1 MSIIESIFHTILN
14 MCLTAGILVAIILIF
29 RPLLKSAP
37 ATLRCLLWA
46 VVAVR
51 LILPVTL
58 PLPIGLFGQD
68 GLIGSR
74 RVAIEDYNT
83 VQQVPTGPD
92 RSYMS
97 MAPGNLVYTVEVPFV
112 NTGIG
117 ALDEN
122 INERLA
128 ARFSEDTAPGDSAD
142 PIQVTRAVLT
152 GVWLAGIAV
161 MALYGAI
168 SYFKVRKSVRIA
180 AETEPGSRI
189 FIADG
194 ITTPF
199 ILGVFKPLIYV
210 PSGISAE
217 NLQAVI
223 GHEETHLLRHDN
235 LWKPLGYV
243 LLSIYWFNPLLWVAY
258 ILLCQDIEL
267 ACDERVTA
275 GLDEAGRAAYS
286 QALLD
291 CSAGRF
297 AVSACPLAF
306 GEVAVKERI
315 KKVLNYRKPTLW
327 IIIAG
332 IVLCAVLVVCAVT
345 VRKPEENPGTNM
357 SLKDYKI
364 AVYISKF
371 PSYRITVKLLE
382 DDADRGNTLSP
393 GLEASLKGDDMDVD
407 SAREKIEKLQAE
419 HNITD
424 NQVVLVQYQNP
435 LSSYLWFSDE
445 NTGNEMAALFDN
457 RYDVLY
463 NVNNIATLDGNPD
476 LNVLDG
482 VSHINIAFPR
492 NVLKETK
499 EAYLTGED
507 EPDVIVSGTKIDG
520 DSVVCCGPLV
530 FTKANG
536 RYLQLQLPFETD
548 ETGTPVIDYEYEIG
562 EENSIEFTLS
572 AGKVKSHIELQ
583 NLFAQTMEAA
593 RTCKEEGKDTGST
606 AVSSFNIYRIRNA
619 NTGTETAFI
628 RLYFTILGREWGQT
642 FYTDVT
648 WNGERFECTDFCL
661 HAF

>member
-68 GLIGSR
+68 GIIGSR

-97 MAPGNLVYTVEVPFV
+97 TAPGNLVYTVEVPFV

-122 INERLA
+122 INEILA

-152 GVWLAGIAV
+152 VVWLAGIAV

-168 SYFKVRKSVRIA
+168 SYFKVRKSVRVA
-180 AETEPGSRI
+180 SETEPGSRI
-189 FIADG
+189 FIVDG

-217 NLQAVI
+217 NLQTVI
-223 GHEETHLLRHDN
+223 GHEKTHLLRHDN

-275 GLDEAGRAAYS
+275 GLDEVGRAAYS

-345 VRKPEENPGTNM
+345 ARKPEENPGTNM

-393 GLEASLKGDDMDVD
+393 GLEASLKGDDMDVA

-419 HNITD
+419 HSITD
-424 NQVVLVQYQNP
+424 DQVVLVQYQNP

-463 NVNNIATLDGNPD
+463 NVNNFVTLDGNPD

-482 VSHINIAFPR
+482 LSHFNIAFPR

-499 EAYLTGED
+499 EAYLTGEE
-507 EPDVIVSGTKIDG
+507 EPDVVVSRTKIDG
-520 DSVVCCGPLV
+520 DSVVCYGPLV
-530 FTKANG
+530 FTKANS

-583 NLFAQTMEAA
+583 NLFAQTMETA

-628 RLYFTILGREWGQT
+628 RLYFTILGRERGQT